1 MNMSAQCDY
10 MMISIIRIMKVPSIA
25 DLRQF
30 IDQWI
35 IISKVFENVGR
46 SPCVINLYV
55 DCGVA
60 TDNLML

>member
-10 MMISIIRIMKVPSIA
+10 MMISIIRIVEVPSIIA
-25 DLRQF
+25 DLRKF

-46 SPCVINLYV
+46 SPCVNLYV
-55 DCGVA
+55 HCGVV